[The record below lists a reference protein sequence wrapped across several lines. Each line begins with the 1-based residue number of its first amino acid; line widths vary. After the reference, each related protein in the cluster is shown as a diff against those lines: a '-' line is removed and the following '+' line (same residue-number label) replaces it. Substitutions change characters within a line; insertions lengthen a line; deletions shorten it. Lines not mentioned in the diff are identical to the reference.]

1 VKTLNPSL
9 RKLPVLQELHRQ
21 WFANR
26 GAATVNEYDRP
37 FSRKWE
43 DLLQDAGLN
52 SAEERREADRDAR
65 TLAEAGIIVIKASRQ
80 RRQVIDRVAIPL
92 EIEPALR
99 ALFPEFEASS
109 KSPFEWETVAWE
121 AELSFVP
128 EVRPLVALADLQ
140 SMNEF
145 FRTGGRERPM
155 VPIKERSLQL
165 FGDEKRLDA
174 LRESALFQPGRLSL
188 ELLRCEIV
196 GEPFGWKRGP
206 RDTGVT
212 LVIENAATWHSY
224 SRWNEQRQLFS
235 AVVYG
240 CGNRFADS
248 TRYLRDILAEL
259 AAPQRVL
266 YFGDLDPQGL
276 RIPIEATAKALRMGM
291 PPVEPDFWSYQH
303 LLRLGQGRE
312 TNSGSVEP
320 VTEDAAAWI
329 GHLAENVRP
338 LFGGGKRLAQELVGW
353 EFLRSHDNGESNWY
367 PK

>member
-1 VKTLNPSL
+1 MKPLNPSL

-43 DLLQDAGLN
+43 ELLQDAGLN

-65 TLAEAGIIVIKASRQ
+65 TLAEVGLIVIKASQQ
-80 RRQVIDRVAIPL
+80 RRQVIERVVIPL
-92 EIEPALR
+92 ETEPELR

-109 KSPFEWETVAWE
+109 KSTFEWDAVAWE
-121 AELSFVP
+121 LELSFVP
-128 EVRPLVALADLQ
+128 EVRPLVASADLQ
-140 SMNEF
+140 RMNEF
-145 FRTGGRERPM
+145 LRTGGRERPM
-155 VPIKERSLQL
+155 VPIKERSFQL

-174 LRESALFQPGRLSL
+174 LRESALFQSGRLSL
-188 ELLRCEIV
+188 EMLRCEIV

-206 RDTGVT
+206 QDTGVT

-224 SRWNEQRQLFS
+224 SRWNEERRLFS

-259 AAPQRVL
+259 ATPQRVL
-266 YFGDLDPQGL
+266 YFGDLDPQGV
-276 RIPIEATAKALRMGM
+276 RIPIEASAKALRMGM
-291 PPVEPDFWSYQH
+291 PPVEPDLWSYQH

-312 TNSGSVEP
+312 TNSGSVES
-320 VTEDAAAWI
+320 VSEDAAAWL
-329 GHLAENVRP
+329 GPLAKNLYP
-338 LFGGGKRLAQELVGW
+338 LFNGGKRLAQELVGW
-353 EFLRSHDNGESNWY
+353 EFLRSHDNRESNS
-367 PK
+367 